1 MSRRTVSSFWNEQAS
16 ETVPGNASS
25 IAATISCALSA
36 SQSRSGSVAGKEH
49 LPQGVAPEP
58 AAQRLERDHLVGRDV
73 AEVDRR
79 AELLDEPGLCG
90 LRRRLEDDV
99 ERADGAR
106 DLADQLGAHAA
117 VGVED
122 PGGAAL
128 ACLGDDLPRAGG
140 ELLAEP
146 LRPLLGRV

>member
-16 ETVPGNASS
+16 ETLPGNATS

-36 SQSRSGSVAGKEH
+36 SQSRSGSVAGKEY
-49 LPQGVAPEP
+49 LLQCVAPEP

-73 AEVDRR
+73 AEIDRR
-79 AELLDEPGLCG
+79 SELLDEPRLRGLG
-90 LRRRLEDDV
+90 RRLEDHV
-99 ERADGAR
+99 ERAHGAR

-122 PGGAAL
+122 PRRAAL
-128 ACLGDDLPRAGG
+128 ARLGDHLPRAGG
-140 ELLAEP
+140 ELL
-146 LRPLLGRV
+146 